1 MSAYRA
7 NPVVS
12 IIERGAGVTGVAV
25 LAVCVV
31 LAGTGCALIFA
42 STYRSR
48 HGVLRSQRL
57 EWALKPRPVPGWMYL
72 IVAGIAIL
80 AGIPNVAGA
89 IVAFGQ
95 GSSSSASYQL
105 VYGLFFLGIGASTI
119 LTMRASNRGKPPRER
134 FKTGLFGMVVFVFGG
149 CAFAV
154 WGADRGHV
162 LAVIMGIVV
171 ACSFPVVAAV
181 GWLRLRR
188 GHTV

>member
-1 MSAYRA
+1 
-7 NPVVS
+7 
-12 IIERGAGVTGVAV
+12 VTGVAV

-31 LAGTGCALIFA
+31 MAATGCALIVG
-42 STYRSR
+42 SIYRSR
-48 HGVLRSQRL
+48 HGALRSRRL
-57 EWALKPRPVPGWMYL
+57 EWIFKPRPVPGWFFL
-72 IVAGIAIL
+72 VIASTALL

-105 VYGLFFLGIGASTI
+105 VYGLFFLGLGASTI

-134 FKTGLFGMVVFVFGG
+134 FKTRLFGMVVFVLAG

-162 LAVIMGIVV
+162 LAVIVGIVV